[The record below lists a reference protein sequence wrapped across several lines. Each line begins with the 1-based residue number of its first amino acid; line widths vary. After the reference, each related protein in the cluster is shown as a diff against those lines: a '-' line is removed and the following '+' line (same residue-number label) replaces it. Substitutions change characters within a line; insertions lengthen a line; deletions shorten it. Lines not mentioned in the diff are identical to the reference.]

1 MKIFSRI
8 LLGSVFLAPLFWPFP
23 ASHAET
29 TVPQNVPANE
39 LFIGG
44 AGGVYFLAEPGEL
57 TVEVVK
63 RDLNRNDTRTELRAI
78 LAGPARQVLQE
89 VVIPDDGRPRGS
101 GLGPVQ
107 RCRLSTRVE
116 RKGVYALNI
125 TVSQD
130 RYGDAVVWG
139 FRANCPKYVIETARG
154 HKDARHEEPIVLASP
169 EHAGDVCFVP
179 RPGAFNI
186 ELSGLPKGA
195 AAPQLFDARG
205 ALIATLLLNEKGLG
219 TTNTFSA
226 SPLREAVPWRL
237 HFAAAQATIAIDGI
251 TRWEGSDLQRDM
263 ALWTPDLKS
272 WFPFPENRWLL
283 TPYRRTVYGKPGE
296 SKEVAFL
303 VQNNAVRERTIQLA
317 LQFSGG
323 NWPAQLSAGQVAL
336 GGKKSATITVRY
348 PVPAA
353 GETRVFH
360 LQATPSDDSGFST
373 YSTLTVKAGEAPAA
387 RPLALP
393 MVLKPYQHENEQFGH
408 LPDYPTE
415 NQVYFDLKNRPF
427 TITGDGVAT
436 LRDGRWAAARPKGVS
451 GELCSKVAFD
461 RDNHVYVLATVGGK
475 AALLYSTNRGQNFA
489 SAVIPN
495 RAGQSR
501 SFDMEEFTGNNSSEG
516 PPPILRYTQTAKDEK
531 LFWRA
536 LFDLELF
543 LPKKVDGRIVMGEPI
558 LISQKCIGL
567 AAHSGIPASV
577 VSRGRKVHV
586 VWGEATDPQSPGPGV
601 PAYVATYDRETG
613 RLSQPV
619 LVGIGAPPNDI
630 HNSPSITMDSRGYLH
645 VLAGTHGQ
653 PFPYAHS
660 LKPNDAS
667 GGWTSAVPMGTNL
680 NQTYVG
686 MVCGPDDTLH
696 AVFRLWQY
704 NKAPF
709 TNSSYATLAYQRKCP
724 GQPWEAPRILIVSP
738 FSEYSVFYHRL
749 TIDHQ
754 GRLFLSYDYWST
766 YWFYRND
773 HRGSRRTSLM
783 SPDGGVTWKLAQN
796 DDL

>member
-1 MKIFSRI
+1 M
-8 LLGSVFLAPLFWPFP
+8 APLFWPFP
-23 ASHAET
+23 ACHAQT
-29 TVPQNVPANE
+29 IASQNAPTNE

-44 AGGVYFLAEPGEL
+44 AGGIYFLAEPGEL

-63 RDLNRNDTRTELRAI
+63 RDRNRHEMCTELRAI
-78 LAGPARQVLQE
+78 LVGPDRQVLQD
-89 VVIPDDGRPRGS
+89 VIIPDDGRPRGS

-130 RYGDAVVWG
+130 PHGDAVIWG
-139 FRANCPKYVIETARG
+139 FRANCPKYMIETARG

-169 EHAGDVCFVP
+169 ERAGDVCFMP
-179 RPGAFNI
+179 RLGAFSI
-186 ELSGLPKGA
+186 GLSGLSKGV

-205 ALIATLLLNEKGLG
+205 AHIAALSLNEKGQG
-219 TTNTFSA
+219 TTNAFPA
-226 SPLREAVPWRL
+226 SKQREAVPWRL
-237 HFAAAQATIAIDGI
+237 HFASAQATVAIDGI
-251 TRWEGSDLQRDM
+251 TRWEGNDLQRDM
-263 ALWTPDLKS
+263 ALWTPELKS

-296 SKEVAFL
+296 PKEVAFQI
-303 VQNNAVRERTIQLA
+303 QNDAVRERAIQLVLEFPA
-317 LQFSGG
+317 SGG
-323 NWPAQLSAGQVAL
+323 AWPAQLSAGQVTL
-336 GGKKSATITVRY
+336 GGKKSATVTVRC

-353 GETRVFH
+353 GVTRVVH
-360 LQATPSDDSGFST
+360 LRATPQDGSGFST
-373 YSTLTVKAGEAPAA
+373 FSTLMVKAGEAPAGK
-387 RPLALP
+387 PLTLP

-415 NQVYFDLKNRPF
+415 NQVYFNLQNRPF
-427 TITGDGVAT
+427 TLTSDGLAT
-436 LRDGRWAAARPKGVS
+436 LRDGRWTATKPKGVS
-451 GELCSKVAFD
+451 GDLCSKVAFD
-461 RDNHVYVLATVGGK
+461 RDHHVYALATVGGK
-475 AALLYSTNRGQNFA
+475 AALFYSTNEGQSFA
-489 SAVIPN
+489 SEFIPN

-501 SFDMEEFTGNNSSEG
+501 SFDMEEFMGNNSPEG
-516 PPPILRYTQTAKDEK
+516 PPPVLRYTQTAKDKK

-543 LPKKVDGRIVMGEPI
+543 LPKKVNGRIILGEPI
-558 LISQKCIGL
+558 LISTNCIGL

-577 VSRGRKVHV
+577 VSRGKKVHV
-586 VWGEATDPQSPGPGV
+586 VWGEATDPQMPGPGV

-613 RLSQPV
+613 WLSKPV
-619 LVGIGAPPNDI
+619 LVGIGAPPNDL

-660 LKPNDAS
+660 LKPNDAG
-667 GGWTSAVPMGTNL
+667 GGWTEALPMGTNL

-704 NKAPF
+704 NRKPF
-709 TNSSYATLAYQRKCP
+709 TNSSYATLAYQRKRP
-724 GQPWEAPRILIVSP
+724 GQPWEAPRLLIVSP

-773 HRGSRRTSLM
+773 HHGRRRTSLM
-783 SPDGGVTWKLAQN
+783 SPDGGDTWKLAQN